1 MKMCAFEL
9 DGKEFVEAAVLEIK
23 LTLDNLAEGLNYA
36 KLHLTSLQH
45 GPSVI

>member
-23 LTLDNLAEGLNYA
+23 LTLDNLAEGLQLCKTAFDFFYNMDP
-36 KLHLTSLQH
+36 L
-45 GPSVI
+45 